1 MSWGWL
7 IAAIIFGLMSAACI
21 FGTIY
26 EFATGKAKMKGIN
39 FWGGIAF
46 HGVTALLAVWFLLK
60 ALGKA

>member
-7 IAAIIFGLMSAACI
+7 IAAIITWILSAACI
-21 FGTIY
+21 IGTIY
-26 EFATGKAKMKGIN
+26 EFSVGKAKMKGAN

-46 HGVTALLAVWFLLK
+46 HGVTAILALWFLLK